1 MSLRNLSNFS
11 SSLPSQPTAS
21 PMSLGGGKGMAGS
34 QRPQANPQSQML
46 QQLMQMM
53 MARRTG
59 GMQNPGFMSPLQRM
73 GGAMPQLPSQASPTA
88 VQAVQG
94 NIPNTQPQQ
103 TISPGMQAQQ
113 AAQVAAAQQQA
124 QQQAQQAA
132 APAGP
137 SLPSGVTGTEGNY
150 TYQGAKAFLGPSV
163 RGGPADT
170 WYYQPLNDQGF
181 LGGPQRIPT

>member
-1 MSLRNLSNFS
+1 
-11 SSLPSQPTAS
+11 
-21 PMSLGGGKGMAGS
+21 MSLGGGKGMAGS

-53 MARRTG
+53 MARRQS

-73 GGAMPQLPSQASPTA
+73 GGAMPQLPSQAAPQA

-94 NIPNTQPQQ
+94 NT
-103 TISPGMQAQQ
+103 PGMQAQQ
-113 AAQVAAAQQQA
+113 AAQVAAA

-150 TYQGAKAFLGPSV
+150 TYSGMKAFKGPDGSWYV
-163 RGGPADT
+163 IYPHDNGIGGYPT
-170 WYYQPLNDQGF
+170 KISNVFQGF
-181 LGGPQRIPT
+181 QG

>member
-1 MSLRNLSNFS
+1 
-11 SSLPSQPTAS
+11 
-21 PMSLGGGKGMAGS
+21 MAGS
-34 QRPQANPQSQML
+34 QRSQANPQSQML

-53 MARRTG
+53 MARRQS

-73 GGAMPQLPSQASPTA
+73 GGMVPQLPSQAAPQA

-94 NIPNTQPQQ
+94 NT
-103 TISPGMQAQQ
+103 PGIQAQQ
-113 AAQVAAAQQQA
+113 AAVAAQA
-124 QQQAQQAA
+124 QQEAQRAA
-132 APAGP
+132 APATPAGP

-181 LGGPQRIPT
+181 LGGPQRIPM